1 MIHNIGD
8 SIMTLFKSIFSS
20 AGRFASSCF
29 AGITSFLAPV

>member
-1 MIHNIGD
+1 
-8 SIMTLFKSIFSS
+8 MTLFKSIFSS